1 MVKSVN
7 VCAKTAI
14 TASFQIKKSSI
25 GTVKVKA
32 NDFIRNALLHSV
44 FCLNSFKNRAY
55 RLCKHYYKCN
65 IGNYIGKRNRHS
77 RRNSGNIPR
86 QIKRAVIPKGCIN
99 IHKQRIQHSRNG
111 TVNYSEHKTLFK
123 LRSENSGYKPDY
135 TPRKHLERCPWTLP
149 KIKIR
154 YYGGQ
159 RTRHKACLWAEIHRC
174 YYNEC
179 RHRFYAGCPRKN
191 KSADCRQ
198 RDHNSY

>member
-1 MVKSVN
+1 MILYECIIAFPYFVLIRSR
-7 VCAKTAI
+7 TEPI
-14 TASFQIKKSSI
+14 GFASTII
-25 GTVKVKA
+25 
-32 NDFIRNALLHSV
+32 NATL
-44 FCLNSFKNRAY
+44 
-55 RLCKHYYKCN
+55 
-65 IGNYIGKRNRHS
+65 GNYIGKRNGHS

-179 RHRFYAGCPRKN
+179 RHRFYAGCPRK
-191 KSADCRQ
+191 K
-198 RDHNSY
+198 